1 MSFSFSILCDTL
13 SIYTWRQLAG
23 MSAVKLSGYK
33 HTKNIRQS
41 HVLARFYHLN
51 GVKTGLSREIQ
62 PVDGGEKGL
71 EETGGDFLDDE
82 KAHNQSDEG
91 KGVISE
97 IGCHGSDMNGCRG
110 ALAGATAPPL
120 PRPT

>member
-1 MSFSFSILCDTL
+1 
-13 SIYTWRQLAG
+13 

-41 HVLARFYHLN
+41 HVLAHFYHLN

-62 PVDGGEKGL
+62 PVDGGENGQHDEGHKGL

-91 KGVISE
+91 KGVIGE

-110 ALAGATAPPL
+110 SLAGATAPPP

>member
-1 MSFSFSILCDTL
+1 
-13 SIYTWRQLAG
+13 
-23 MSAVKLSGYK
+23 MSAAKLSSYK

-62 PVDGGEKGL
+62 PVDGGENGQHDEGHKGL

-110 ALAGATAPPL
+110 SLAGATAPPP